1 MLNFSVSWNR
11 PRERDSKILNIAP
24 SVTFSFEHKLPNFET
39 KTIAK
44 MTSPYSFFLLNRY
57 EARKKNK
64 PKDGIDVN
72 ELAKDCA
79 KKWTVSHLLAVI
91 DH

>member
-1 MLNFSVSWNR
+1 M
-11 PRERDSKILNIAP
+11 A
-24 SVTFSFEHKLPNFET
+24 
-39 KTIAK
+39 
-44 MTSPYSFFLLNRY
+44 SPYSFRHIL
-57 EARKKNK
+57 KNK
-64 PKDGIDVN
+64 PKVGIDVN

>member
-1 MLNFSVSWNR
+1 
-11 PRERDSKILNIAP
+11 
-24 SVTFSFEHKLPNFET
+24 
-39 KTIAK
+39 